1 MMYTMAK
8 NNELIRWRWITL
20 MTTILMVVLVHAADA
35 AGTPAGTIIKSRS
48 QVVYT
53 SASGTHIDTVY
64 SPYVSIVVS
73 QVGSFNINPVSN
85 SLQSAGD
92 SVFVNYPIVVT
103 NSGNGTDKGLLSS
116 VSGRG
121 WVTALYFDANGDG
134 ILQAAEKNSG
144 SVSQTSNLPAD
155 EKYNLILSV
164 FVPRSSA
171 LNGIKDTTL
180 VTIRSGYDNSK
191 IAAGSYVTTVSTVN
205 LSVGSALTVDNSNP
219 TVGSPVVF
227 SLTLTNTGTV
237 NATSVNVSDLIPTGF
252 TFIAGNTTQGT
263 FNGSGTPLVW
273 NVGTIAVGS
282 TVTITM
288 SLRVNENVPTG
299 AILSN
304 SMAVQYN
311 IGTLAFNEITNTRS
325 ITVGGSPY
333 GVRILPLLSTLSQEP
348 SDTAVVQ
355 CSVKNTG
362 LLKDVI
368 TLGATSTQ
376 PLFAWSIFKDVN
388 NNGILD
394 ASDVSI
400 TRTDSLSGGDSI
412 LVFAR
417 SIVPRYSK
425 DLVKDSLKI
434 TAVSSGNTSVTS
446 TAATVITVHV
456 PVLSLINSVSPVGS
470 QPAGTEMTYTITY
483 SNTGSAPVSNFQ
495 VTDVTPPRTTYILNS
510 ITLNGTS
517 IQDNASSVQIT
528 DNGSGNKIIG
538 VRVGTLPAKS
548 NGKVQ
553 FRVKI
558 VQ

>member
-1 MMYTMAK
+1 MYTMAK

-299 AILSN
+299 TILSN

-325 ITVGGSPY
+325 ITVGGTPY

-446 TAATVITVHV
+446 TAATVTTVHV